1 MAAEIALR
9 PNDDRGREI
18 LDMLEEFADLEG
30 RTEMRPTDI
39 LGDGTRRYHLDTEA
53 FELAGEDSTVHLDIV
68 DDQYMQPGQPA
79 GQAGWAACADR
90 RRC

>member
-18 LDMLEEFADLEG
+18 LDMLEELADLEG

-39 LGDGTRRYHLDTEA
+39 LGDGTRRYHLDATDA
-53 FELAGEDSTVHLDIV
+53 DASMPSIRSSTRSTGSGAIT
-68 DDQYMQPGQPA
+68 
-79 GQAGWAACADR
+79 
-90 RRC
+90 